1 MAIVLEVV
9 QEGVAYSHSGP
20 LLGRAHFGRGGAEV
34 PGSRDLVWVL
44 KAKCSCRAF
53 VEESRRGATEISATS
68 PNSHS
73 SHSCVHAC
81 VVFIFMQD
89 SNQHIDSARSRS
101 K

>member
-1 MAIVLEVV
+1 MVLEIV

-20 LLGRAHFGRGGAEV
+20 LLARVHFGRGGAEV
-34 PGSRDLVWVL
+34 PGSRNLVWVWVL
-44 KAKCSCRAF
+44 KPKCSRRT
-53 VEESRRGATEISATS
+53 VMEESRRGATQVSATW

-81 VVFIFMQD
+81 VMSVNMQD
-89 SNQHIDSARSRS
+89 IDQYIDPALPKS